1 MGKSY
6 ENLGGH
12 LTELKLDHKNGKEKS
27 DQLTEF
33 LGRIFY
39 IESYGCSG
47 HRFSICIFNTAPG
60 TMFTSQVTP
69 RGYVGFYF
77 FWVVRPCLLHGAVL
91 MDGIKNCDLQ
101 HPGDDD
107 DDDDATSWI
116 RELITYNREVP
127 PQD

>member
-1 MGKSY
+1 MHIQHRTW
-6 ENLGGH
+6 NH
-12 LTELKLDHKNGKEKS
+12 
-27 DQLTEF
+27 
-33 LGRIFY
+33 FY
-39 IESYGCSG
+39 
-47 HRFSICIFNTAPG
+47 FSSHPTGLCG
-60 TMFTSQVTP
+60 VL
-69 RGYVGFYF
+69 F